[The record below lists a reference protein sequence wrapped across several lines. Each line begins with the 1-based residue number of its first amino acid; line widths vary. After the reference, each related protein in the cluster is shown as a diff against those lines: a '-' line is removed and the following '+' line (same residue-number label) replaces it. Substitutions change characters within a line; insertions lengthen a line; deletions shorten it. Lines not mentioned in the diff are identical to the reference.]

1 MSPEFLTS
9 LGITASILFSFYGAA
24 ASSTSA
30 GIYLTRSTCPNLWKD
45 MIPIV
50 ISGVLAIYGAI
61 VAVALSFK
69 MQDVVD
75 DTTAG
80 YKYLAA
86 GLSVGLACMWSG
98 LAVAAFLG
106 DSLYGSSN
114 TSIETSDGETST
126 LNENSKRQ
134 NPLLAP
140 LLPSLLS
147 NRTSNGRPGTVST
160 IPEPTVRFCMVL
172 VYLEAIGLYGFIVAL
187 LLIYTRN

>member
-1 MSPEFLTS
+1 MSAELLTS
-9 LGITASILFSFYGAA
+9 LGITASILFSSYGAA

-69 MQDVVD
+69 MQDVAD

-98 LAVAAFLG
+98 LAVAGFLG

-114 TSIETSDGETST
+114 ASIETSDGETST
-126 LNENSKRQ
+126 LNENYKRQ
-134 NPLLAP
+134 NPLQAP
-140 LLPSLLS
+140 LLPSLS

-172 VYLEAIGLYGFIVAL
+172 VYLEAIGLYGLIVAL
-187 LLIYTRN
+187 LLIYAKN